1 MSLHVSC
8 EYSKEKNFS
17 LRKKVKTSRQQPHSN
32 LELNVAVVLS
42 SIKRTKMMS
51 GICSRKCIDFNTKLV
66 FLKSSELT
74 PRLKTLN
81 CIPCFTNLFRMHTW
95 KRRDPEVIWPFSP
108 DSATQQRVS
117 TAWKHSQLPSRLLM
131 HRWAVLLRVR
141 KIIRKKTIFHTVVP
155 PNPCCF
161 CAGSRAS
168 QSTCQ

>member
-1 MSLHVSC
+1 MWILQGK
-8 EYSKEKNFS
+8 ELFIKEKSKDKQTTATQQFGIKCCCCFVQYQENKNDVRYLF
-17 LRKKVKTSRQQPHSN
+17 KKMHRFQHK
-32 LELNVAVVLS
+32 A
-42 SIKRTKMMS
+42 
-51 GICSRKCIDFNTKLV
+51 V